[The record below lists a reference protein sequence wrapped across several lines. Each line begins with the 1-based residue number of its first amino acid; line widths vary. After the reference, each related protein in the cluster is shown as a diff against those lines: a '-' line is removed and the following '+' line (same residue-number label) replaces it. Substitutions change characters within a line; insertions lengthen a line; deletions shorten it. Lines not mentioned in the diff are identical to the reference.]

1 MVPKSE
7 IYNQNRVSKRTHHS
21 TAFKPSIK
29 LIFESISKS
38 YSKSD
43 IIPSI
48 LFEFSINNCMVQ
60 YRKIEIDA
68 SKDSSDIALMFPLK
82 NCVLANFSVSDLS
95 ILMPLCVYHVH
106 FHIVHQKKYIRFE
119 KMLVGGTPLKLKKQK
134 MTQNCINF

>member
-95 ILMPLCVYHVH
+95 ILMPLP
-106 FHIVHQKKYIRFE
+106 KLNLRKY
-119 KMLVGGTPLKLKKQK
+119 VQVPLSLRIAQL
-134 MTQNCINF
+134 MTDIPVTYR